1 MKPSIYNNPNQVPY
15 EYTCNGEVKDLTDD
29 QKTVVDHKIYFSVI
43 CTDCCN
49 VPVLHLL
56 TRKGQ

>member
-1 MKPSIYNNPNQVPY
+1 MKPMYATMTGAPY
-15 EYTCNGEVKDLTDD
+15 TYQCDGEVKDLTDD
-29 QKTVVDHKIYFSVI
+29 QKTIVDRKRFFCVI

-56 TRKGQ
+56 TRKG

>member
-1 MKPSIYNNPNQVPY
+1 MKYVYQ
-15 EYTCNGEVKDLTDD
+15 CNGVQRDLKDD
-29 QKTVVDHKIYFSVI
+29 QETHVERKKYFCVI

-56 TRKGQ
+56 TRKEDNEKVPQA